1 MIFEFKLLIN
11 WSCRDCPDENED
23 KIEIADLKA
32 IEDISNIYS
41 NNSFNFG
48 DIDFDISINWDEF
61 KSILIESYDVNGRFY
76 KAINGSLYKQVTPVD
91 IITLP
96 ISINTTSDMNLTEV
110 RRYLHR
116 YLIDL
121 FLVCNLSAPGIIDFY
136 NAKLDG
142 DDEYTPFKISSF
154 AFRCALENL
163 TKKKVPYVVFSDIKH
178 AKDWF
183 ESLNIGMKM
192 TANSSV
198 EKAMFSLLHVIKI
211 DGYDI
216 GAIPWIFH
224 ALEAIYGT
232 NAGRGFND
240 LSEKVNFLL
249 TVEERQKKALK
260 KQLREL
266 NDMRSKFVHGGFN
279 VSHPMD
285 YDLNEQVNDLANFGV
300 SLVISSIQSLMLN
313 DWNEI
318 GVVEKI
324 YGHKITAS

>member
-1 MIFEFKLLIN
+1 VIFEFKLLVN
-11 WSCRDCPDENED
+11 WGCRDCHEGNED
-23 KIEIADLKA
+23 EFEITDLKA
-32 IEDISNIYS
+32 IEGISNTYS
-41 NNSFNFG
+41 KNSFNWDG
-48 DIDFDISINWDEF
+48 IGFDISINWSEF
-61 KSILIESYDVNGRFY
+61 KSILKESYDTNGRFY
-76 KAINGSLYKQVTPVD
+76 ITMEGSLYKLLSPVD
-91 IITLP
+91 TINLP
-96 ISINTTSDMNLTEV
+96 ISICTTSDLDKTKV

-142 DDEYTPFKISSF
+142 DDDYTPIKISSF
-154 AFRCALENL
+154 AFSYALQNL
-163 TKKKVPYVVFSDIKH
+163 PNKRVPFVVNSDIKH
-178 AKDWF
+178 VKAWF
-183 ESLNIGMKM
+183 DSLNIGMKM
-192 TANSSV
+192 MANSSV
-198 EKAMFSLLHVIKI
+198 EKAMFSLLHIIKM

-240 LSEKVNFLL
+240 LSEKINFLL
-249 TVEERQKKALK
+249 SVEVRQKKALK
-260 KQLREL
+260 MQLREL

-285 YDLNEQVNDLANFGV
+285 YELNEQVHDLANFGV
-300 SLVISSIQSLMLN
+300 SLVISSIQNLMLN
-313 DWNEI
+313 DWNGI

-324 YGHKITAS
+324 YGHNVAAS

>member
-11 WSCRDCPDENED
+11 WSCRDYPNED
-23 KIEIADLKA
+23 EDEIEIADLKA
-32 IEDISNIYS
+32 IKDISNTYS
-41 NNSFNFG
+41 NNSFSWG

-61 KSILIESYDVNGRFY
+61 KSILIESYDIDGRFY
-76 KAINGSLYKQVTPVD
+76 KTINGSLYKLASPVD
-91 IITLP
+91 TISLP
-96 ISINTTSDMNLTEV
+96 ISIDTSSDLDITEV

-121 FLVCNLSAPGIIDFY
+121 FLVCNLSAPGIVDFY

-142 DDEYTPFKISSF
+142 DDEYTPIKISCFSF
-154 AFRCALENL
+154 RYALDNL
-163 TKKKVPYVVFSDIKH
+163 LRKRVPYVVYSDIKH
-178 AKDWF
+178 VKAWF
-183 ESLNIGMKM
+183 ETLNIGMKM
-192 TANSSV
+192 TASSSV
-198 EKAMFSLLHVIKI
+198 EKAMFSLLHVIKM

-240 LSEKVNFLL
+240 LSEKINFLL
-249 TVEERQKKALK
+249 SVEERQKKALK
-260 KQLREL
+260 NKLRDL

-300 SLVISSIQSLMLN
+300 SLVISSVQSLMLN

-318 GVVEKI
+318 GVVENI
-324 YGHKITAS
+324 YGHKVTAS